1 MSISIAHPTACFA
14 LLPCAGI
21 GLRAGAQDAAGQALP
36 KQYQDVL
43 GKPVVQH
50 TLEAMARVRGIT
62 QTLVVLAPGD
72 SLFAQLCRLVPA
84 STAAYCGGA
93 TRAQSVAQGLAYLRD
108 HCAARVDDWVLVHDA
123 ARCLLQPAWVEALLE
138 ACLQADLGGLLAIPV
153 ADTLKMAQ
161 AGAGQPRVAQTLERA
176 HKWLAQTPQMF
187 RIGDLQAA
195 LAAAGDS
202 ASDEAS
208 AMEAAGHSPLLLPGH
223 THNVKVTYPEDF
235 QLAEAILSLRAQQTN
250 KDELCKLP

>member
-1 MSISIAHPTACFA
+1 MASPTATPFWVVIPA
-14 LLPCAGI
+14 AGI
-21 GLRAGAQDAAGQALP
+21 GSRMQADRP
-36 KQYQDVL
+36 KQYL
-43 GKPVVQH
+43 TLAGRCIIEH
-50 TLEAMARVRGIT
+50 TLDCFLQHPGLKG
-62 QTLVVLAPGD
+62 LVV
-72 SLFAQLCRLVPA
+72 SL
-84 STAAYCGGA
+84 TAADPYWPTLSCADDPRIQLAEGGVE
-93 TRAQSVAQGLAYLRD
+93 RADSVLNGLHALTGLG
-108 HCAARVDDWVLVHDA
+108 AAPDDWVLVHDA